1 MGAMP
6 AIGTWRPAHD
16 PAAANGSAGLT
27 QYRQPSAKFCDCE
40 APANNVAGP
49 DISSEIEARMH
60 NSDFYREQ
68 AHHYR
73 QLAAAAENAAAKQEF
88 LELAAACE
96 EVADEIDDCRAS
108 G

>member
-1 MGAMP
+1 
-6 AIGTWRPAHD
+6 
-16 PAAANGSAGLT
+16 
-27 QYRQPSAKFCDCE
+27 
-40 APANNVAGP
+40 
-49 DISSEIEARMH
+49 MH

-73 QLAAAAENAAAKQEF
+73 QLAAAAGNAAAKQEF